1 MKKVNIALFGFGRIG
16 RNIFRLGYDNP
27 KYNFVAI
34 SDFGS
39 LEALHYL
46 LVRDSVHGSMKDEVV
61 LDGNYLKVKD
71 QKVRVI
77 SGGKPGTI
85 PWDIYDVDIVID
97 ATGRFL
103 KKEDLA
109 LHLSSGA
116 KKVFTTRNPQEA
128 IDRYVI
134 PGINDSSIKPSDKI
148 ISTTSSTTQVLALM
162 VKMLDECFGLER
174 AMMTTVHAY
183 TADQPLADAAG
194 LDLRRSRSAAENI
207 IPNSTFAPSIV
218 EAIMPKF
225 KGKLDGIAFNVPVP
239 NGSCVDLTTELKNI
253 PTVEEA
259 NKAIKEYSENSL
271 KNIVGYTEDPIVSS
285 DVSGREETMV
295 FDQKA
300 TMITNDAL
308 LKTLCWYDN
317 GWGFSKRILDA
328 LDKTILPGINVNSE
342 DIFCMT
348 PEDFKTDYRTPYG
361 SGFSI
366 APILTQSAWFRTH
379 NQDDRY
385 KNLFYVGAGTHPGAG
400 VPGVINSAKVVE
412 SILYDE

>member
-46 LVRDSVHGSMKDEVV
+46 LVRDSIHGKMKDEVII
-61 LDGNYLKVKD
+61 DGNYLKVKD

-77 SGGKPGTI
+77 SGGQPGTI

-109 LHLSSGA
+109 LHLKSGA
-116 KKVFTTRNPQEA
+116 KKVFTTRNPEET

-134 PGINDSSIKPSDKI
+134 PGINDSSIKLSDKI

-194 LDLRRSRSAAENI
+194 IDLRRSRSAVENI
-207 IPNSTFAPSIV
+207 IPNSTLAPSIV
-218 EAIMPKF
+218 EEIMPKF

-259 NKAIKEYSENSL
+259 NQAIKEYSEKSL
-271 KNIVGYTEDPIVSS
+271 RGIVGYTDDPIVSS
-285 DVSGREETMV
+285 DVRGREETMV
-295 FDQKA
+295 FDEKA
-300 TMITNDAL
+300 TMITKDAL

-317 GWGFSKRILDA
+317 GWGFSKRILD
-328 LDKTILPGINVNSE
+328 
-342 DIFCMT
+342 
-348 PEDFKTDYRTPYG
+348 
-361 SGFSI
+361 
-366 APILTQSAWFRTH
+366 
-379 NQDDRY
+379 
-385 KNLFYVGAGTHPGAG
+385 
-400 VPGVINSAKVVE
+400 VINAYVE
-412 SILYDE
+412 LEKKS